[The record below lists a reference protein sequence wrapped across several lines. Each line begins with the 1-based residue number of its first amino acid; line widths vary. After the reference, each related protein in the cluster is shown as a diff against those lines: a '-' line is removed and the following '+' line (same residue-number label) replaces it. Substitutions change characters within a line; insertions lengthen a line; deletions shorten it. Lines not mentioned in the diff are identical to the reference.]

1 MKAPVE
7 VQFAQKLAA
16 NEPWVRDKAVKKL
29 KKWFGAK
36 TEAFDEGDMM
46 KLWKGLYYCFWMSD
60 KPLVQEELAENISS
74 FVSCFQNTESS
85 LVFVKSFL
93 KTFGREW
100 FGIDRWRTDKF
111 MMFTRRFLRHTF
123 KFVASKEWEKGLVEK
138 LVDIFRRELVSC
150 PITDTSLGFQLH
162 FTDVF
167 LEEIAK
173 VGGEKLDPEVLE
185 MFLEP
190 YVEVVKAGDDARFRD
205 HVVERI
211 FNHLMRQSDP
221 GIQWQMEEDGEE
233 FEEEME
239 EGDSEVEN
247 GENGETNG
255 DVSGEVIEE
264 EEDEQEEEGAED
276 PRAGKVDSIIPQIN
290 VRYLEMSERLFEL
303 GSGDGIRKAN
313 RDALYKV
320 SKMFKDVSN
329 DLFPLGPNLDD
340 LDIDIPKISV
350 KKSAADLM
358 KRNEQILKKNLEE
371 KIKNKKLM
379 SKLSKKAKLETPETE
394 NGNDS
399 EESEENLEENGAD
412 EDESSSDEEAEEAVQ
427 KEKKMSSKE
436 LRRKR
441 KQEQKKR
448 KREKAFKLE
457 QEKLERLNMAQEM
470 IEQDMDRKAAMEPVK
485 VTNGVLEDKN
495 EKVDEKV
502 EKLKSLE
509 KKKKKKDKVL
519 QNGAE
524 VTNDSQAVQ
533 ELIKMAE
540 DLEEKSEMSQSAK
553 KKKKKKDKKGPAEET
568 SATELETSK
577 ATQNVGIIV
586 ANGVEASPAVPS
598 PSQASSEQNMSFS
611 KKKKKKGKKGPV
623 EDTSTLES
631 ETKPT
636 PNVSSDVSNGVE
648 TSPAQ
653 PSSEQSLSVSKK
665 KKKKNKAE
673 ALTDTSVCSP
683 DTSQFFT
690 PNTSIVTSE
699 KEALEESTD
708 LTASKKKKKKL
719 KRSATEAELGPEC
732 VNEKVQNLTEI
743 VEEPIIKPSEET
755 TKSLKKMKKKKKEM
769 HRIDSDIAFNAPSL
783 SKINLMLANSE
794 EPKPEPKL
802 AAITESEKS
811 APSTPAESTTVSA
824 KKKKK
829 MKKYNAET
837 SLLVDS
843 EKPTKTPI
851 VAPAFLPIEEKTDTP
866 KSEKKKKKLKSS
878 KLEFGSPKTQESGI
892 SPKSSKVFEE
902 DNSWDA
908 PMKPGETEIVLPNK
922 NYKGSMKMSEPAST
936 PAEADLSGMVTP
948 AKSYTSTFLKKALSK
963 SVDSKKSKKDKK
975 NLLDREK
982 CLSEPRKKKVNIVLT
997 QNKSQDIPS
1006 HLRSVKNS
1014 PQTPHD
1020 PAKNP
1025 VKGVL
1030 KKRVSL
1036 ESGNRLNPLHLNTQ
1050 LNGRSQ
1056 AAKVLVGKKRKS
1068 AMDFF

>member
-74 FVSCFQNTESS
+74 FVSCFQNSESS
-85 LVFVKSFL
+85 LVFIKSFL

-111 MMFTRRFLRHTF
+111 MMFTRRFLRHSF

-150 PITDTSLGFQLH
+150 PITDTSFAFQLH

-190 YVEVVKAGDDARFRD
+190 YVEVVKAGADARFRD

-211 FNHLMRQSDP
+211 FNHLIRQSDP
-221 GIQWQMEEDGEE
+221 GINWQMEEDGEE

-239 EGDSEVEN
+239 EGDSEDEN
-247 GENGETNG
+247 DDTNG
-255 DVSGEVIEE
+255 DVSAEVIEE
-264 EEDEQEEEGAED
+264 EEDEQEEEGVED
-276 PRAGKVDSIIPQIN
+276 PRAGRVDSIIPQIN
-290 VRYLEMSERLFEL
+290 VEYLKMSERLFEL

-340 LDIDIPKISV
+340 LDIDIPKFSV
-350 KKSAADLM
+350 KKSAADLL

-371 KIKNKKLM
+371 KIKNRKLM
-379 SKLSKKAKLETPETE
+379 SKISKKAKLEATENGDDHE

-399 EESEENLEENGAD
+399 EASEENVEENGVDD
-412 EDESSSDEEAEEAVQ
+412 EESSSDEETEEAVQ

-448 KREKAFKLE
+448 KREKAFTVE
-457 QEKLERLNMAQEM
+457 QEKLERLNMAQQM

-485 VTNGVLEDKN
+485 VTNGVLEDKD
-495 EKVDEKV
+495 EKNDEKV

-524 VTNDSQAVQ
+524 VTNDSEAVQ

-540 DLEEKSEMSQSAK
+540 DLEEKNEMSVK
-553 KKKKKKDKKGPAEET
+553 KKKKKKDKKCPVEET
-568 SATELETSK
+568 SSVELETSK
-577 ATQNVGIIV
+577 ATPNVSIEVSI
-586 ANGVEASPAVPS
+586 GVEASPMEAS
-598 PSQASSEQNMSFS
+598 PMEAI
-611 KKKKKKGKKGPV
+611 PV
-623 EDTSTLES
+623 EAS
-631 ETKPT
+631 P
-636 PNVSSDVSNGVE
+636 VE
-648 TSPAQ
+648 ASPAQ
-653 PSSEQSLSVSKK
+653 PPSEQSLSVSKK
-665 KKKKNKAE
+665 KKKRKDKSQAP
-673 ALTDTSVCSP
+673 TDTSVCSP

-699 KEALEESTD
+699 KEAIEESTD

-719 KRSATEAELGPEC
+719 KRSATEAQLGSESIE
-732 VNEKVQNLTEI
+732 EKVQNLTES
-743 VEEPIIKPSEET
+743 VKEPIIKPSEET
-755 TKSLKKMKKKKKEM
+755 TKSLKLKKKKKEM

-783 SKINLMLANSE
+783 SKINLMLPKSE

-802 AAITESEKS
+802 AAIIESEMS
-811 APSTPAESTTVSA
+811 APSTPVESTPLSA
-824 KKKKK
+824 KKKRK

-843 EKPTKTPI
+843 EKTTKTLI
-851 VAPAFLPIEEKTDTP
+851 VAPAFLPIEEKTETP
-866 KSEKKKKKLKSS
+866 KSEKKKKKLKSN

-908 PMKPGETEIVLPNK
+908 TMKPGETEIVLPNK
-922 NYKGSMKMSEPAST
+922 KYKGSMKMPEPAST
-936 PAEADLSGMVTP
+936 PAEADLNGMVTP

-963 SVDSKKSKKDKK
+963 SVDPKKNKKDKK
-975 NLLDREK
+975 NHLDREK

-1056 AAKVLVGKKRKS
+1056 AAKVMVSKKRRS

>member
-74 FVSCFQNTESS
+74 FVACFQNTESS
-85 LVFVKSFL
+85 LVFIKSFL

-111 MMFTRRFLRHTF
+111 MMFTRRFLRHSF
-123 KFVASKEWEKGLVEK
+123 KLMASKEWEKGLVEK
-138 LVDIFRRELVSC
+138 LVDIFRTELISC

-239 EGDSEVEN
+239 EGDIENEN
-247 GENGETNG
+247 GDSNDTNGDTNG
-255 DVSGEVIEE
+255 DVDDEDIEE
-264 EEDEQEEEGAED
+264 EEEQEEEGAED
-276 PRAGKVDSIIPQIN
+276 PRAGRVDSIIPQIN

-303 GSGDGIRKAN
+303 GSGDGVRKAN

-379 SKLSKKAKLETPETE
+379 SKISKKAKLEAPETE

-399 EESEENLEENGAD
+399 EESEENLEENGVD
-412 EDESSSDEEAEEAVQ
+412 EDESSSDEETEEAVQ

-436 LRRKR
+436 LKRKR

-457 QEKLERLNMAQEM
+457 QEKLERLNMAQQM

-495 EKVDEKV
+495 EKVEEKV

-509 KKKKKKDKVL
+509 KKKTKKDKVL

-524 VTNDSQAVQ
+524 VTNDSEAVQ

-553 KKKKKKDKKGPAEET
+553 KKKKKKNKKAQVEET
-568 SATELETSK
+568 SQIELETSNSTPDVSINVPNVMEAE
-577 ATQNVGIIV
+577 ATPVEATPV
-586 ANGVEASPAVPS
+586 EATPVEATPVEATPVEASPVEASPAQPPS
-598 PSQASSEQNMSFS
+598 E
-611 KKKKKKGKKGPV
+611 
-623 EDTSTLES
+623 E
-631 ETKPT
+631 
-636 PNVSSDVSNGVE
+636 
-648 TSPAQ
+648 
-653 PSSEQSLSVSKK
+653 SLSVSKK
-665 KKKKNKAE
+665 KKKKRKKSETLA
-673 ALTDTSVCSP
+673 DTTVGSP

-719 KRSATEAELGPEC
+719 KRSATEAELGTESIK
-732 VNEKVQNLTEI
+732 EKVQNLTEI
-743 VEEPIIKPSEET
+743 PEEPIIKPSEET

-783 SKINLMLANSE
+783 SKINLMLAKSE
-794 EPKPEPKL
+794 EPKL
-802 AAITESEKS
+802 AAITESDKS

-843 EKPTKTPI
+843 EKPIKTSI
-851 VAPAFLPIEEKTDTP
+851 AAPAFLPIEEKTDTP

-922 NYKGSMKMSEPAST
+922 KYKGSMKIPEPAST

-963 SVDSKKSKKDKK
+963 SVDPKKSKKDKK
-975 NLLDREK
+975 NHLDREK

-997 QNKSQDIPS
+997 QNKSQDIPT

-1056 AAKVLVGKKRKS
+1056 AAKVLHGKKRKS